1 MGKKANLRLM
11 LIKLSSLVIEMV
23 LLRVSILC
31 KEKLLKENKER
42 A

>member
-1 MGKKANLRLM
+1 MGKKANFELM

-23 LLRVSILC
+23 LHRVSFLC
-31 KEKLLKENKER
+31 KEKLLKENKKR